1 MNKIYSPGIIFV
13 FFVPFVV
20 IIKSA
25 CYKKFE
31 AIGIIRFEC
40 NLFQFF

>member
-1 MNKIYSPGIIFV
+1 MNKIYSYWIIFM
-13 FFVPFVV
+13 FFVV
-20 IIKSA
+20 IINSA